1 MCVEALRVALAA
13 GETFVAFCVAVFVA
27 ACAGACRTCRKRR
40 GPLVAASITF
50 EEAAEAARTGDV
62 LIFTSDPS
70 DGNFWERVCKAGAG
84 PSGLLLDE
92 CPQHVAVVLRGVP
105 RECLAAYACCAGKP
119 KDAAKLAAA
128 MAAMDCPEDAT
139 YVLEAT
145 GVSNGCTISPIRDW
159 MKRVT
164 GWGYGSIFLRK
175 RLSPSR
181 DDPFPPINVAPV
193 LWAWVQEMN
202 YLPYLVDTT
211 ELRSFFRTQWM
222 RRKPPNFEAR
232 IEALFCSEAV
242 AETLQRCGV
251 LDTTRPSYSYH
262 PQDYL
267 PGHYSG
273 ATFDKRLCS
282 GVAYGELMR
291 VRGPD
296 NEAV

>member
-164 GWGYGSIFLRK
+164 GWG
-175 RLSPSR
+175 SPSFCGSGCPR
-181 DDPFPPINVAPV
+181 VETIPS
-193 LWAWVQEMN
+193 
-202 YLPYLVDTT
+202 LP
-211 ELRSFFRTQWM
+211 
-222 RRKPPNFEAR
+222 
-232 IEALFCSEAV
+232 
-242 AETLQRCGV
+242 
-251 LDTTRPSYSYH
+251 
-262 PQDYL
+262 
-267 PGHYSG
+267 
-273 ATFDKRLCS
+273 
-282 GVAYGELMR
+282 
-291 VRGPD
+291 
-296 NEAV
+296 